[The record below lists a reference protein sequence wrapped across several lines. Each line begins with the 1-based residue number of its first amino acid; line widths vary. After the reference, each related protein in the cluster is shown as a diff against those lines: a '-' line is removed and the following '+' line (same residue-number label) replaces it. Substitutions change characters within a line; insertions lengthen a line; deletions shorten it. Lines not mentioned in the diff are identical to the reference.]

1 MMAGMVADR
10 TKFVSD
16 QLTALARNIVQLHGG
31 DPLAF
36 RVTETHDGVVSV
48 LCSGTTAIYPQEAWT
63 AKFTRHLLRGFFRP
77 CGAPVRA
84 KDDGIPEP

>member
-1 MMAGMVADR
+1 MMARMAADR

-31 DPLAF
+31 DPLSF

-48 LCSGTTAIYPQEAWT
+48 HCSGTTAIYPQEAWT

-77 CGAPVRA
+77 CGAPVR
-84 KDDGIPEP
+84 KQDHGIPEQ